1 MSPTLDPN
9 ETLYVFDGTAFLFRS
24 YFGKIRMTSPENVQ
38 VGAVM
43 GLCMTVAKLVSM
55 TRPTYLA
62 AVFDAG
68 RFTFRNQIDSGY
80 KANRGDPPEDLVP
93 QFPLAQAAIQALGI
107 PTFSVPGY
115 EADDLMATLAKR
127 MEEQRFNTV
136 LVASDK
142 DLMQLIRPGVWVMD
156 PRTYGLVGAPE
167 VEAKFGVQP
176 EQMIDLQALI
186 GDSTDN
192 ISGVRGVGAK
202 SGAALLQAMGTVE
215 NAYAHLEEVA
225 KLPIRGAASLAR
237 KLDAGR
243 DDLAL
248 SRELVTLRDDV
259 PDGGM
264 PEVEAKSLRYGGA
277 PASGEAFF
285 DSMGF
290 HRPYRTLRAWGKEA

>member
-167 VEAKFGVQP
+167 VEARRVSS
-176 EQMIDLQALI
+176 ALTRPR
-186 GDSTDN
+186 STLF
-192 ISGVRGVGAK
+192 S
-202 SGAALLQAMGTVE
+202 
-215 NAYAHLEEVA
+215 
-225 KLPIRGAASLAR
+225 
-237 KLDAGR
+237 
-243 DDLAL
+243 AL
-248 SRELVTLRDDV
+248 SVLIFLRRV
-259 PDGGM
+259 F
-264 PEVEAKSLRYGGA
+264 VCS
-277 PASGEAFF
+277 FF
-285 DSMGF
+285 F
-290 HRPYRTLRAWGKEA
+290 LYCRRKWWINQ